1 MKPKISK
8 DKILKKYSLDT
19 ACRVWY
25 KNQKGYIDYKD
36 LRHVNWKLAVKIT
49 LLFDKPKFIRGVD
62 NGDGG
67 TRDGISF
74 ILEN

>member
-8 DKILKKYSLDT
+8 DQILKKYSLDT

-25 KNQKGYIDYKD
+25 KNEKDYISYKD
-36 LRHVNWKLAVKIT
+36 LRHVNWKQVTRIT

-62 NGDGG
+62 GGDGG
-67 TRDGISF
+67 TRDGKTF
-74 ILEN
+74 ILI

>member
-25 KNQKGYIDYKD
+25 RYKTSYISYKD
-36 LRHVNWKLAVKIT
+36 LRHVNWKQATRIT
-49 LLFDKPKFIRGVD
+49 LLFDKPKFIRNVD

-67 TRDGISF
+67 TRDGVSF
-74 ILEN
+74 ILI